1 MWPNSVP
8 ELREVI
14 GELSS
19 AIDAQQAILHDLLA
33 KRSEA
38 LRKLNFF
45 LDPLARLPL
54 ELQSNILLSVDS
66 DNYPPKPIPKSPPM
80 VFLGVC
86 RLWRD
91 IALATPQL
99 WVKIHMDSL
108 PRGSNYAKLCNLWL
122 ERARTLPLSISLHGS
137 LKLDESVQN
146 LLARYS
152 AKLSDLKLSL
162 SPNVSL
168 DARFPYVLWR
178 RGGQSLPALKKLS
191 ITASQEDP
199 YCGDMREWLGIMRDA
214 PNLSSCVMFN
224 MEYEEQDD
232 DFAASDPLTL
242 PSLETL
248 KLGDAQS
255 MFLFGGHGSSAAI
268 LRHLTLPALKAL
280 TLSSL
285 DEISMEEMTAFLH
298 RSSMPLES
306 FNTAVPLEFHSM
318 VQHLRLLPSL
328 VTLHLHGRPDD
339 EPDGDPFLLI
349 LDELRTVSDFLPNLR
364 ELEIY
369 TTSPVRFDYDMVLG
383 MLRFRFT
390 SCPTPLER
398 FEIDFPQRMNSDHAG
413 DLPNEE
419 VRAGLRQLVEEG
431 LKIHIGHSENLL

>member
-1 MWPNSVP
+1 MWPNSVA
-8 ELREVI
+8 ELHEVI

-33 KRSEA
+33 KRSEV

-99 WVKIHMDSL
+99 WVKIHIDSL
-108 PRGSNYAKLCNLWL
+108 PRGPNYAKLCNLWL

-137 LKLDESVQN
+137 LKLDHSVQN

-168 DARFPYVLWR
+168 DARFPYVVWR
-178 RGGQSLPALKKLS
+178 REEQSLPALKTLS
-191 ITASQEDP
+191 IAASQEDP
-199 YCGDMREWLGIMRDA
+199 YSGDMREWLGIMRDA
-214 PNLSSCVMFN
+214 PNLSRCVMFD

-242 PSLETL
+242 QSLETL
-248 KLGDAQS
+248 KLGDVQS
-255 MFLFGGHGSSAAI
+255 IFRFGKHGSSAAI

-285 DEISMEEMTAFLH
+285 DEITMEEMTAFLH

-318 VQHLRLLPSL
+318 VHHLRLIPSL
-328 VTLHLHGRPDD
+328 VTLQLHGRPDD
-339 EPDGDPFLLI
+339 EPDGDPFLLT
-349 LDELRTVSDFLPNLR
+349 LDELRTASDFLPNLR

-369 TTSPVRFDYDMVLG
+369 TTSPVRFDYDMVLS
-383 MLRFRFT
+383 MLRFRLT
-390 SCPTPLER
+390 SCPTRLER
-398 FEIDFPQRMNSDHAG
+398 FEIRFPQRMNRNHAG

-419 VRAGLRQLVEEG
+419 VRTGLRQLVEHG